1 MEFNLLN
8 VFTIVAGF
16 VAFIFA
22 VFLVSIKTGRRLP
35 NLLLAIYLLWFIQD
49 TLAQYTTNFLYP
61 LSPVAGMLV
70 SLTIFLSMPTIYLFV
85 KSFIYRDFRLS
96 IGSLVHLA
104 PYAAMNLLL
113 FPGYY
118 LVIIRGQFDH
128 AYAEVFFN
136 GLMTKFIYLSV
147 YIQACVYFV
156 LIFMELNKYRQL
168 LIENYS
174 NPDMGNHRWLK
185 QFMLLILA
193 MSLIGLVKNIL
204 SFSAAEVITS
214 YASAIVALNILLFIS
229 WVLMMAL
236 RQPGMFTGIDSDI
249 QPVSKLVEERNKMH
263 KGEKGSE
270 TGEPL
275 ETADPRVELL
285 HQHMESKQPYMDAS
299 LSMHDLASQLDMNV
313 RELSLL
319 INHTLH
325 QH

>member
-1 MEFNLLN
+1 
-8 VFTIVAGF
+8 
-16 VAFIFA
+16 
-22 VFLVSIKTGRRLP
+22 
-35 NLLLAIYLLWFIQD
+35 
-49 TLAQYTTNFLYP
+49 
-61 LSPVAGMLV
+61 
-70 SLTIFLSMPTIYLFV
+70 
-85 KSFIYRDFRLS
+85 
-96 IGSLVHLA
+96 
-104 PYAAMNLLL
+104 
-113 FPGYY
+113 
-118 LVIIRGQFDH
+118 
-128 AYAEVFFN
+128 
-136 GLMTKFIYLSV
+136 
-147 YIQACVYFV
+147 
-156 LIFMELNKYRQL
+156 L

-325 QH
+325 QHFFDFVNRYRIEKAKEMLRDPEDQKVTVLEVLYEVGFNSKSSFNTTFKKFTGQTPTQYRKTSS